1 MRSITDEQY
10 RAALADIELAYEEAA
25 ADFVSRMP
33 EHLQDYWLH
42 GEGAAKV
49 RWCTSGSFDR
59 ARKALLKEGVP
70 IHMVDGAVANLYRRA
85 CGKNPGAH

>member
-1 MRSITDEQY
+1 MT
-10 RAALADIELAYEEAA
+10 LADRAEVAFGQLDAMMEEAA

-49 RWCTSGSFDR
+49 RWCTDGSFER

-70 IHMVDGAVANLYRRA
+70 LHMVDGTVANLYRRA
-85 CGKNPGAH
+85 CGKNPGRH

>member
-1 MRSITDEQY
+1 MDTLAGR
-10 RAALADIELAYEEAA
+10 LADAFGHLDAMAEEAA
-25 ADFVSRMP
+25 AEFVSQMP
-33 EHLQDYWLH
+33 EHLREYWLH

-49 RWCTSGSFDR
+49 RWCTEGSFER

-70 IHMVDGAVANLYRRA
+70 LHMVDGTVANLYRRA

>member
-1 MRSITDEQY
+1 MMQSTESRV
-10 RAALADIELAYEEAA
+10 RAAFDLIEQAYEDAS

-33 EHLQDYWLH
+33 EHLQEYWLH

-49 RWCTSGSFDR
+49 RWCTEGSFER

-70 IHMVDGAVANLYRRA
+70 LHMVDGTVANLYRRA
-85 CGKNPGAH
+85 CGKNPGRH